1 MCHANGAGDKRTGK
15 SVDNSTVSEPTMNA
29 QNWYQTGL
37 VLGNLLHSTLIRQL
51 KLYEGTHV
59 NWVNNPSKFVSE
71 RGMVTSGG

>member
-1 MCHANGAGDKRTGK
+1 
-15 SVDNSTVSEPTMNA
+15 MNV

-37 VLGNLLHSTLIRQL
+37 FLNNLLHSTLIRQP

-71 RGMVTSGG
+71 RGMVTSSE